1 MREECTLIKPRL
13 EYEEGRPTLKYE
25 VNGMPITLSFVEE
38 TPETNT
44 KEEILGIITEQYKIR
59 LTAGV

>member
-1 MREECTLIKPRL
+1 MIKPRL
-13 EYEEGRPTLKYE
+13 EYEDGRPTLKYE

-38 TPETNT
+38 TPEKNT
-44 KEEILGIITEQYKIR
+44 KEEILGIITEQYKNR

>member
-1 MREECTLIKPRL
+1 MIKPRL

-38 TPETNT
+38 TPEINT